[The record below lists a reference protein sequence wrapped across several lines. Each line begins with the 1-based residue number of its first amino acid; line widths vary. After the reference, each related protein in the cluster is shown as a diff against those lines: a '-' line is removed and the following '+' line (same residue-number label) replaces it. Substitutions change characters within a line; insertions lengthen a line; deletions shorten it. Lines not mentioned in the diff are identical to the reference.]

1 MKKKAAL
8 ILIFISMLIFAC
20 STSKKQAYDFPT
32 EMSPA
37 IQSSYQDICEKGKVL
52 YDLNCANCHNTKKW
66 GKDIIPDFTFE
77 QLDAYL
83 IRAANQRHDSDL
95 TEEKVSAEELGM
107 IITYLTYK
115 PKSGL
120 IVPHKYID
128 RH

>member
-1 MKKKAAL
+1 MKKKAVL
-8 ILIFISMLIFAC
+8 TFIFISMLIFAC
-20 STSKKQAYDFPT
+20 STSKKQAYLFPT

-52 YDLNCANCHNTKKW
+52 YNLHCANCHNKKKW
-66 GKDIIPDFTFE
+66 GTDIIPDFTFE

-83 IRAANQRHDSDL
+83 IRAANERHDSDL

-107 IITYLTYK
+107 VITYLTYK

-120 IVPHKYID
+120 VVPHKYID